1 MSDAVIPIEKPSFDE
16 LSALALAD
24 PEAFEALRLRIVE
37 SHIAASPKEQKLKL
51 ERMQFRINGVLRRS
65 SNPVHAC
72 ILLQGMMV
80 ENTSRMSDALSG
92 LHQGLALLRD
102 ASATLSADCEA
113 LLPAPGDSRASPK
126 DR

>member
-1 MSDAVIPIEKPSFDE
+1 MNNAIIPTEKPSFDE
-16 LSALALAD
+16 LADLAHAD
-24 PEAFEALRLRIVE
+24 PEAFEALRLRILA

-80 ENTSRMSDALSG
+80 ENTTRISDALSG
-92 LHQGLALLRD
+92 LHQGLGLLRD
-102 ASATLSADCEA
+102 ESAALSADCVVP
-113 LLPAPGDSRASPK
+113 LPAPGGSRASPA
-126 DR
+126 DH